1 MKRTKK
7 PSKYK
12 KSSENKKIRNAKVM
26 TLSDGTKFR
35 SKLELFTYNKL
46 IEAKID
52 NFKYE
57 EEKFVL
63 QEAFE
68 YPNESI
74 ESYTR
79 TIKSDSGNRKMKWFA
94 DVDHKIRSMTYLPDF
109 THINEDKTGWILE
122 VKGYATDSFD
132 LKWKLFKRHLIDN
145 GYNVT
150 LYKPDNQGNVLK
162 CIEMIKSKYY
172 A

>member
-1 MKRTKK
+1 MKRSKK
-7 PSKYK
+7 PSKFK
-12 KSSENKKIRNAKVM
+12 RSSENKKIRNATAM

-68 YPNESI
+68 FPNESI
-74 ESYTR
+74 EAYER
-79 TIKSDSGNRKMKWFA
+79 TMDKHKVKQFA
-94 DVDHKIRSMTYLPDF
+94 AIDHKIRSMTYLPDF
-109 THINEDKTGWILE
+109 TQINEDKTRWILE
-122 VKGYATDSFD
+122 VKGYGTDSFD

-145 GYNVT
+145 GYDVT
-150 LYKPDNQGNVLK
+150 LYKPNNQGNVLK

-172 A
+172 G